1 MFISNAYDKSKELE
15 GVWEDF
21 MGASFKVASSQ
32 SSEYKKELL
41 RLSKKQNASQK
52 GKKEDIDIEKNV
64 DLICEA
70 MANTL
75 LLDWKGV
82 GRIDEETGEIV
93 ETPYSKE
100 NAKQALKDHYEL
112 REWVDAFASE
122 NENFKREYVEKVSKK

>member
-1 MFISNAYDKSKELE
+1 MFISNAYDKSKEVE

-41 RLSKKQNASQK
+41 RLGKKQSAASK
-52 GKKEDIDIEKNV
+52 GKKDDV
-64 DLICEA
+64 DLDKNIDMLCEA

-82 GRIDEETGEIV
+82 ARIDEKGDIV
-93 ETPYSKE
+93 ETPYTKE

-122 NENFKREYVEKVSKK
+122 NENFKRDYVEEVSKK